1 MDHHLLTL
9 NEAREA
15 TNLKIWKKLMESQ
28 EQTTLVKRMPAS
40 FPDQIERGSRD
51 SRRLVSKL
59 IVPRHDYGDTRGSNL
74 LGNINYEPS
83 VKTNIPDDQTSSK
96 IHDSTS
102 DGLPG
107 LITDPAPPPD
117 DATSVKITCIDQTVE
132 QSFAL
137 NFLKD
142 SKFTRQME
150 GEVLFFHK
158 PNSVRCRESDSNE
171 SLETIYLDDNGKK
184 KKSSNGPSSQP
195 SGRLTVLNTAIPKRK
210 PLLVKRLLKHRN
222 LQQSNSVIIK
232 KQSHK
237 QEKSCIGNYAS
248 VGERSVESDNENI
261 GTDKLNTE
269 NTEDRIT
276 PAMRGSLTKD
286 SENVQRLDDSTSQ
299 ETGKEIENTETTP
312 VKDDNEKNAGINL
325 NSKVAEV
332 RDLELSVEGQ
342 KDKKSGLIVVK
353 EAEEENRVSDE
364 KLLKPNCLI
373 LRESSM
379 RNIARRKT
387 QEKSS

>member
-1 MDHHLLTL
+1 MLFLLFDR
-9 NEAREA
+9 N
-15 TNLKIWKKLMESQ
+15 
-28 EQTTLVKRMPAS
+28 
-40 FPDQIERGSRD
+40 
-51 SRRLVSKL
+51 RLVSKL
-59 IVPRHDYGDTRGSNL
+59 IVPRHDYGDTRGSHL

-83 VKTNIPDDQTSSK
+83 VKTDIPDDQTSSK

-117 DATSVKITCIDQTVE
+117 DVTSVKITCIDQTVE

-137 NFLKD
+137 NLLKD
-142 SKFTRQME
+142 SKLTRQME

-171 SLETIYLDDNGKK
+171 SLETIYLDDNCRKK
-184 KKSSNGPSSQP
+184 NSSNGSSSQP

-237 QEKSCIGNYAS
+237 QENSCIGNYAS
-248 VGERSVESDNENI
+248 VGGRSVESDNENI

-269 NTEDRIT
+269 NTEDRKT

-312 VKDDNEKNAGINL
+312 VKDDKEKNAGINL